1 MQHGGPAA
9 SIPIVA
15 ANIVAAPA
23 LAASASALATAANV
37 TSFFANS
44 ILGIAS
50 ASFSSAQGVRQCRV
64 TCAATTCLPSQA
76 ASRLTTTSAAGGTV
90 GIRGPTNGSRE

>member
-15 ANIVAAPA
+15 TNTVAAPGPA
-23 LAASASALATAANV
+23 AVASAAAPATAANA
-37 TSFFANS
+37 TSFFAAS

-50 ASFSSAQGVRQCRV
+50 TSFSSAQGGRQCRV

-76 ASRLTTTSAAGGTV
+76 ASRLTTTSAAGGAV
-90 GIRGPTNGSRE
+90 GISGPTDGS